1 MTESDDVRAT
11 HAEWELPEVGVAVIV
26 LAFVV
31 VIAASALAGL
41 IAGVGSGPWR
51 QTVGLALQDA
61 TEWSLPFFI
70 FPVVFAVGLVWWQVH
85 TWIGVIDAAAAGQ
98 RSGRGR
104 TAALTRLRRQR
115 IRRADGPDDELL
127 AAFDHL
133 LRARTLATWTVPVL
147 GTALVAAV
155 GSVLGEFLAT
165 AGLAG
170 SAAWGAR
177 GPDHRLGGRHR
188 DPRRQRRGGG
198 RLPAP
203 PRRRGIRA
211 GRAGRRAR
219 SRARPR
225 RRRRR
230 CRGCAIGLRSP
241 ATPRRSPC
249 APGSPTCS
257 GSSFPS
263 WPSATAAT
271 WWRPSPT
278 PGASACSGRW
288 RTRPSSSR
296 WTCAG
301 SRSRP
306 GAAATAST
314 CSYPSSYAG
323 AEEGGLDARRR
334 APAAPRR
341 PAGVRRRHPAPLRA
355 CPPLPEDAAG
365 GHRSATCSPT
375 WPRRATSPCSTWPS
389 PTTSRLVASAL
400 GPPAARAHHPGP

>member
-177 GPDHRLGGRHR
+177 V
-188 DPRRQRRGGG
+188 QT
-198 RLPAP
+198 
-203 PRRRGIRA
+203 
-211 GRAGRRAR
+211 
-219 SRARPR
+219 
-225 RRRRR
+225 
-230 CRGCAIGLRSP
+230 IG
-241 ATPRRSPC
+241 
-249 APGSPTCS
+249 
-257 GSSFPS
+257 
-263 WPSATAAT
+263 W
-271 WWRPSPT
+271 
-278 PGASACSGRW
+278 
-288 RTRPSSSR
+288 
-296 WTCAG
+296 
-301 SRSRP
+301 
-306 GAAATAST
+306 AAATGILAGSAVVVGA
-314 CSYPSSYAG
+314 YLRLHVDEEFAQAERAAALEAERGPDAG
-323 AEEGGLDARRR
+323 AE
-334 APAAPRR
+334 
-341 PAGVRRRHPAPLRA
+341 GV
-355 CPPLPEDAAG
+355 EDA
-365 GHRSATCSPT
+365 P
-375 WPRRATSPCSTWPS
+375 
-389 PTTSRLVASAL
+389 
-400 GPPAARAHHPGP
+400 